1 MFRNSPLSWM
11 GWLALLAALGS
22 AGLAV
27 VAFML
32 PSVEDLPSAGDAVCP
47 MAGAHTLP
55 SGRAAELCDIVT
67 ETQPFT
73 SVDWLVVRMVVPDL
87 PGPGVE
93 SAHGDHDWVCG
104 EIALPVVDELAAPP
118 ARIIVQLM
126 AEPFVRGEPA
136 PGITQSIE
144 AYTLRDGVCMWELL

>member
-1 MFRNSPLSWM
+1 MFQRSPLSWM

-22 AGLAV
+22 AALAV

-32 PSVEDLPSAGDAVCP
+32 PSVEDAVCP
-47 MAGAHTLP
+47 LDEAHRLP
-55 SGRAAELCDIVT
+55 SGRAGVLCDILP

-73 SVDWLVVRMVVPDL
+73 SVNWLVVRMTVPEL
-87 PGPGVE
+87 PQPGVE
-93 SAHGDHDWVCG
+93 SAHGDHDWICT
-104 EIALPVVDELAAPP
+104 EIALPAALETEP
-118 ARIIVQLM
+118 APERIIVQLM

-144 AYTLRDGVCMWELL
+144 AYSVRGDSCIWELL

>member
-1 MFRNSPLSWM
+1 MFQRSPLSLM

-32 PSVEDLPSAGDAVCP
+32 PSVDDAICP
-47 MAGAHTLP
+47 MDGAHTLP
-55 SGRAAELCDIVT
+55 SGREAELCDILP

-73 SVDWLVVRMVVPDL
+73 SVTWLVVRMVVPDL
-87 PGPGVE
+87 PAPGGE
-93 SAHGDHDWVCG
+93 NTHADHDWICG
-104 EIALPVVDELAAPP
+104 ELALPAVETVDPPP
-118 ARIIVQLM
+118 ARIVVQLM
-126 AEPFVRGEPA
+126 AEPFIRGEPA

-144 AYTLRDGVCMWELL
+144 AYTLRDGACIWELL